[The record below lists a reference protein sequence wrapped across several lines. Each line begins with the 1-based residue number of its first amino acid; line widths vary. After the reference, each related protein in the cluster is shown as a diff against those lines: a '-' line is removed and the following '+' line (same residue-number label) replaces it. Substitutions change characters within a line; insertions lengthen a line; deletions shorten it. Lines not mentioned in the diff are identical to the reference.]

1 MSNCWKPAICTCKRP
16 HSLVSR
22 CPSRKRLRCRQH
34 SASAA
39 VPQNPRSDKVFLGT
53 SVVSGTATAL
63 VLKTGAGT
71 DFGDI
76 TARLSARPPE
86 TEFDRGTRRFGFL
99 ILQTVFFL
107 VLFVT
112 VVSVVRHRPPLES
125 VMFGVAL
132 AVGLTP
138 EFLPMIVAVTL
149 SQGAVHMAQKK
160 SSSSIWRRCRIS
172 AALTFCAATRQGP

>member
-1 MSNCWKPAICTCKRP
+1 M
-16 HSLVSR
+16 
-22 CPSRKRLRCRQH
+22 
-34 SASAA
+34 
-39 VPQNPRSDKVFLGT
+39 
-53 SVVSGTATAL
+53 VSGTATAL